1 VNRLSVR
8 LTSVLCLLAGRLSFA
23 AAAVPPAPTHFVTDE
38 ANFISPA
45 TRQSL
50 EQKLERYQGQTGHQ
64 IIVWIGFTTG
74 DTPLEDWAA
83 ETFKAWRVGRK
94 GIDDGL
100 ALFVFSADRKIRVEV
115 GYGLE
120 GVVTDLKASRV
131 IQERIAPRLRTGDH
145 DGAIV
150 AGVDGLISLI
160 GGGGDDSRA
169 TPNYRQRPA
178 PRQASPLQ
186 IAFFALVAIGALI
199 FLITHPTLALFML
212 STMFSGRGG
221 GGFGGGRG
229 GGGGGGFSGGG
240 GSSGGGGASGSW

>member
-1 VNRLSVR
+1 M
-8 LTSVLCLLAGRLSFA
+8 SFA
-23 AAAVPPAPTHFVTDE
+23 AAGIPPAPTRFVTDG

-50 EQKLERYQGQTGHQ
+50 EQRLETYQAQTGHQ
-64 IIVWIGFTTG
+64 IIVWIGLTTG
-74 DTPLEDWAA
+74 DTPLEDWTA

-120 GVVTDLKASRV
+120 GAVPDIEAARV
-131 IQERIAPRLRTGDH
+131 IQERIAPRLRAGDH

-150 AGVDGLISLI
+150 AGVDGLISLV
-160 GGGGDDSRA
+160 GGGDDARA
-169 TPNYRQRPA
+169 APPNYRQRPA

-186 IAFFALVAIGALI
+186 IAFFALVAIGAVI
-199 FLITHPTLALFML
+199 FLITHPTFALFML

-229 GGGGGGFSGGG
+229 GGGGGFSGGG

>member
-1 VNRLSVR
+1 MNRLAVG
-8 LTSVLCLLAGRLSFA
+8 LTLVLCLLGGSLSFA
-23 AAAVPPAPTHFVTDE
+23 AAGVPPAPTHFVTDG

-50 EQKLERYQGQTGHQ
+50 EQRLETYQAQTGHQ
-64 IIVWIGFTTG
+64 IIVWIGLTTG

-100 ALFVFSADRKIRVEV
+100 ALFVFSADRKIRIEV

-120 GVVTDLKASRV
+120 SAVPDVEAARV
-131 IQERIAPRLRTGDH
+131 IQERIAPRLRSGDH

-150 AGVDGLISLI
+150 AGVDGLISLV
-160 GGGGDDSRA
+160 GGGDDARA
-169 TPNYRQRPA
+169 APNYRQRPA

-186 IAFFALVAIGALI
+186 IAFFALVAIGAVI

-221 GGFGGGRG
+221 GGYGGGR